1 MKIQETLSKN
11 LRSWFSQLQP
21 RSLTSWV
28 DIKTAFLNKFLY
40 DAAATRQRKFDDMM
54 DKMIKGQEKEL
65 MSRFSQMLGIVYTE
79 PNEESETMNTQ
90 IKKPDIEVQWTDETA
105 RREEADITGILGT
118 GVPSNG
124 DPEAGVLPGVWRNS
138 IPEYFSPTVC
148 PLLLD
153 FVIELGEYLCIQVNR
168 SCSFSAGFPYAGHCS
183 SNPAIPGSTQAGTAL

>member
-90 IKKPDIEVQWTDETA
+90 IKKPDIEDIAESTLKSIDISSCDHSSDGDREITMEDFLELEEFLELEDGEKLGDLVSSREVTMEDFLELEEWLDSEQKLDVERNTTGKDLETSSRATINRHKPDEI
-105 RREEADITGILGT
+105 D
-118 GVPSNG
+118 
-124 DPEAGVLPGVWRNS
+124 
-138 IPEYFSPTVC
+138 
-148 PLLLD
+148 
-153 FVIELGEYLCIQVNR
+153 
-168 SCSFSAGFPYAGHCS
+168 
-183 SNPAIPGSTQAGTAL
+183 